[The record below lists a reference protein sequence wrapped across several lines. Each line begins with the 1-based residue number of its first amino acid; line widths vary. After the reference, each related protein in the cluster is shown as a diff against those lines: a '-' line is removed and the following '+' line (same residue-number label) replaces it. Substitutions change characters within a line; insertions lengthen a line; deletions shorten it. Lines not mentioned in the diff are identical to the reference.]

1 MFSYLK
7 IVGDDNGK
15 GNSDIDCMCNI
26 WTGTF
31 YGVKTGT
38 LYLGKAEKQ
47 FLMNVQI
54 CSY

>member
-31 YGVKTGT
+31 YGVKTGCFI
-38 LYLGKAEKQ
+38 KESEKT
-47 FLMNVQI
+47 F
-54 CSY
+54 